1 MDEHVLAAAVGL
13 DEAVALLCVE
23 PFDSTGSQSRSPLES
38 GGSAPCLIGQDTAQF
53 SASWGAWS
61 NARRAIGKAAEAETG
76 T

>member
-1 MDEHVLAAAVGL
+1 
-13 DEAVALLCVE
+13 
-23 PFDSTGSQSRSPLES
+23 LES
-38 GGSAPCLIGQDTAQF
+38 GGSAPRLIGQDTAQF